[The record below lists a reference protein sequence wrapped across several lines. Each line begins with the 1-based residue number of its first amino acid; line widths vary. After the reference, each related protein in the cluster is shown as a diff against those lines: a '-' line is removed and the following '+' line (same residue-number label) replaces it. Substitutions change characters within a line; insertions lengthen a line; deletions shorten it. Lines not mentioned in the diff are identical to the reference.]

1 MPQIKLTRR
10 NIDRIEL
17 PLDGQ
22 LIYRDTELPG
32 FGLRVGKKS
41 RSFFVERQIGR
52 KTMRRTI
59 GNFPIVTPELAREE
73 ALVVLRRLNA
83 GDDPLEEKRKERTET
98 ITLDEAAEAF
108 FEGRTQLKPF
118 TVDTYRRSIDLH
130 LSDWRNL
137 PMREITRQMVMER
150 HQRITRQ
157 VSGVSANNVMRHLRS
172 IYNYTAAAHDGL
184 GANPCQ
190 VLTQARA
197 WAREQR
203 RQSVIPAKHL
213 PAWWRAVWMEDDQP
227 RDFMLVAIFTGMRS
241 SEIKRL
247 RWEDVDPVAE
257 TLTVPQTKNG
267 DPLVL
272 PLSTQLARLFK
283 DRRARVQRSPWVF
296 PGKGPNK
303 TGHIKEVKSIVRR
316 VRNASGVH
324 YSMHDLRRTFITIA
338 EGLDIP
344 AFALKRLLNHRI
356 DTDVTGGYIV
366 MDAERLRE
374 PAQRVADRIMELVN
388 NA

>member
-1 MPQIKLTRR
+1 MQKIKLTRR
-10 NIDRIEL
+10 NIDRIE
-17 PLDGQ
+17 PVPSGQ
-22 LIYRDTELPG
+22 RIYRDTELSG

-41 RSFFVERQIGR
+41 KSFFVERQVGR
-52 KTMRRTI
+52 KTFRRTI
-59 GNFPIVTPELAREE
+59 GTFPVVTPELAREE
-73 ALVVLRRLNA
+73 ALEVLRRLSA
-83 GDDPLEEKRKERTET
+83 GDDPLEEKRKVRAET
-98 ITLDEAAEAF
+98 ITLDQAAEAF
-108 FEGRTQLKPF
+108 FDGRSQLKPF

-157 VSGVSANNVMRHLRS
+157 VSGVTANNVMRHLRS
-172 IYNYTAAAHDGL
+172 IFNYTAATYDAL
-184 GANPCQ
+184 GANPCL

-197 WAREQR
+197 WAREHR
-203 RQSVIPAKHL
+203 RQTVIPANHL

-227 RDFMLVAIFTGMRS
+227 RDFMLVALFTGMRS

-247 RWEDVDPVAE
+247 RWDDIDLVAE

-272 PLSTQLARLFK
+272 PLSNQLVGLFEA
-283 DRRARVQRSPWVF
+283 RRAWVPRSPWVF

-303 TGHIKEVKSIVRR
+303 AGHVKEVKSVVRR
-316 VRNASGVH
+316 IRAASGVH
-324 YSMHDLRRTFITIA
+324 FSMHDLRRTFITIA

-366 MDAERLRE
+366 MDA
-374 PAQRVADRIMELVN
+374 
-388 NA
+388 

>member
-17 PLDGQ
+17 PPSGQ

-41 RSFFVERQIGR
+41 RSFFVERQVGR

-59 GNFPIVTPELAREE
+59 GAFPVVTPELAREE
-73 ALVVLRRLNA
+73 ALTVLRKLA
-83 GDDPLEEKRKERTET
+83 SGDDPLEAKRRAET
-98 ITLDEAAEAF
+98 VTLDEAAIAF
-108 FEGRTQLKPF
+108 FKGRTQLKAH
-118 TVDTYRRSIDLH
+118 TVDAYGRSIELH
-130 LSDWRNL
+130 LPDWRGL
-137 PMREITRQMVMER
+137 SMTKITRQMVMER
-150 HQRITRQ
+150 HQRLTNTI
-157 VSGVSANNVMRHLRS
+157 SGVTANNVMRHLRS

-197 WAREQR
+197 WAREHR

-213 PAWWRAVWMEDDQP
+213 PAWWQAVWMEDDLP
-227 RDFMLVAIFTGMRS
+227 RDFMLVALFTGMRS

-247 RWEDVDPVAE
+247 RWDDIDPVVQ
-257 TLTVPQTKNG
+257 TLTVPETKNG

-272 PLSTQLARLFK
+272 PLSSQLAGLFEA
-283 DRRARVQRSPWVF
+283 RRAAGPWVF
-296 PGKGPNK
+296 PGKGQNK
-303 TGHIKEVKSIVRR
+303 GGHIKEVKSIVRR
-316 VRNASGVH
+316 LRKASGIH
-324 YSMHDLRRTFITIA
+324 FSMHDLRRTFITIA
-338 EGLDIP
+338 ESLDIP

-356 DTDVTGGYIV
+356 NTDVTGGYII
-366 MDAERLRE
+366 MDAERLRV
-374 PAQRVADRIMELVN
+374 PAQRVADRIMELVKD
-388 NA
+388 A